1 MADRTP
7 PTGRLTVTTTS
18 GATPPSR
25 STEDR
30 GVGVSETR
38 VPNDDPGVTDQEP
51 AVAGPYG
58 RLLELY
64 ERAVPQV
71 YGYLLPRCGSM
82 AEAEDLT
89 AEDFFAAVRRPPDEL
104 NIAWL
109 MAVARNKLVDHWR
122 RDERDRHRLAALAAE
137 GPAEGDPWE
146 THLDNARAH
155 QVLVGLGGHH
165 RAALTLRYL
174 DGLPVPAVAQHL
186 GRTVHATEALLTRA
200 RQAFRRAYE
209 EGNADA

>member
-1 MADRTP
+1 VGRAI
-7 PTGRLTVTTTS
+7 PTS
-18 GATPPSR
+18 PSI
-25 STEDR
+25 EDR
-30 GVGVSETR
+30 GLGVTETR
-38 VPNDDPGVTDQEP
+38 FPNDDPDVTEQEP

-89 AEDFFAAVRRPPDEL
+89 AEVFLAAVRRPPEEL
-104 NIAWL
+104 NVAWL
-109 MAVARNKLVDHWR
+109 VAVARNKLVDQWR
-122 RDERDRHRLAALAAE
+122 RDERDRQRLAALAAE
-137 GPAEGDPWE
+137 APAEEDPWDA
-146 THLDNARAH
+146 HLDTAQAH
-155 QVLVGLGGHH
+155 QVLAGLGGHH

-174 DGLPVPAVAQHL
+174 DGLPVPGVAQHL

-209 EGNADA
+209 EGEAGV

>member
-1 MADRTP
+1 LKVSPGLHESSCGRAI
-7 PTGRLTVTTTS
+7 PTS
-18 GATPPSR
+18 PSI
-25 STEDR
+25 EDR
-30 GVGVSETR
+30 GLGVTETR
-38 VPNDDPGVTDQEP
+38 FPNDDRDVTEQEP
-51 AVAGPYG
+51 AGAGPYG

-89 AEDFFAAVRRPPDEL
+89 AEVFLAAVRRPPEEL

-109 MAVARNKLVDHWR
+109 VAVARHKLVDQWR
-122 RDERDRHRLAALAAE
+122 RDERDRERLAALAAE
-137 GPAEGDPWE
+137 APAEEDPWDAQ
-146 THLDNARAH
+146 LDSAQAH
-155 QVLVGLGGHH
+155 QVLAGLGGHH

-174 DGLPVPAVAQHL
+174 DGLPVPDVAQHL

-209 EGNADA
+209 EGEAGD

>member
-1 MADRTP
+1 VTE
-7 PTGRLTVTTTS
+7 TGF
-18 GATPPSR
+18 
-25 STEDR
+25 
-30 GVGVSETR
+30 
-38 VPNDDPGVTDQEP
+38 PNDDPDVTEQEL
-51 AVAGPYG
+51 ARAGPNA

-89 AEDFFAAVRRPPDEL
+89 AEVFLAAVRRPPEEL

-109 MAVARNKLVDHWR
+109 VAVARHKLVDQWR
-122 RDERDRHRLAALAAE
+122 RDERDRQRLAALAAE
-137 GPAEGDPWE
+137 APAEEDPWDAQ
-146 THLDNARAH
+146 LDSAQAH
-155 QVLVGLGGHH
+155 QVLAGLGGHH

-174 DGLPVPAVAQHL
+174 DGLRVPDVAQHL
-186 GRTVHATEALLTRA
+186 GRTVHGTEALLTRA

-209 EGNADA
+209 QGEAGD